1 MTWRAITMPALT
13 ALIAIGC
20 FSLRVAPIDAADD
33 TALGALAELEPSF
46 QAYVNTPLAGAT
58 PAQSLDNIESEM
70 VRLLDLRDRYVDLLA
85 RYSSTPY
92 AWLIMLRIAEM
103 HLDLAARA
111 RAIPA
116 PVDATAD
123 NRAAFFEITEVYAVP
138 LEEVGLNVL
147 RQIDAVGGSLDP
159 QSPWVLRARFYL
171 GLHDSDEYPDH
182 RRDLEQLRADI
193 GREPRFAPPRSLLDP
208 GRLAPRAARLFA
220 E

>member
-1 MTWRAITMPALT
+1 MAWRAIAMPAFSG
-13 ALIAIGC
+13 LILLGC
-20 FSLRVAPIDAADD
+20 FSLHVAPIDAVDD
-33 TALGALAELEPSF
+33 SALGALADLEPAF
-46 QAYVNTPLAGAT
+46 QAYINTPLSGAS
-58 PAQSLDNIESEM
+58 PAQSLDNLEAEM
-70 VRLLDLRDRYVDLLA
+70 VRLIDLRDRYVDLLT

-111 RAIPA
+111 RALPA
-116 PVDATAD
+116 PPDATAD

-171 GLHDSDEYPDH
+171 GLHAADEYPDH
-182 RRDLEQLRADI
+182 RRDLQQLRVDLA
-193 GREPRFAPPRSLLDP
+193 REPRFSPPHSLLDP